1 MKITEI
7 KKIGKGDRYYLYVD
21 DECLGVMEAEV
32 LARHSLKTGQE
43 FDKNFFDELI
53 LENGDYAC
61 FNRALGLLAKLMK
74 TEKQLRDYL
83 KEKKYPKVCID
94 KAIEK
99 LKEYG
104 YINDEA
110 YAENYINLSSASK
123 SRRKIKYELLSKGV
137 KEEII
142 ENALESFTDEN
153 EYDVCLKFAE
163 KYLKNK
169 QIDLKT
175 KQKFYSHLAGKGF
188 GFSDIARAWEEVTN
202 DRD

>member
-21 DECLGVMEAEV
+21 DECLAVMEAEV

-43 FDKNFFDELI
+43 FDKNFFDDLI

-61 FNRALGLLAKLMK
+61 FNRALGLLSKLMK

-94 KAIEK
+94 KAIDK
-99 LKEYG
+99 LKDYG
-104 YINDEA
+104 YIDDKA
-110 YAENYINLSSASK
+110 YAENYINASSSIKSK
-123 SRRKIKYELLSKGV
+123 RKIKYELILKGV
-137 KEEII
+137 KEEIV
-142 ENALESFTDEN
+142 ENALENFSDES
-153 EYDVCLKFAE
+153 EYEVCLKFAQ

-175 KQKFYSHLAGKGF
+175 KQKFYNHLAGKGF
-188 GFSDIARAWEEVTN
+188 SFSFIARAWEEVTN

>member
-1 MKITEI
+1 MKIKEI
-7 KKIGKGDRYYLYVD
+7 KKIGRGDRYYLFVD
-21 DECLGVMEAEV
+21 DNCLGVMEAEV

-43 FDKNFFDELI
+43 FDKEFFDSLV

-61 FNRALGLLAKLMK
+61 FNRALALLAKMMK
-74 TEKQLRDYL
+74 TEKQLRDFL

-94 KAIEK
+94 KAINK

-104 YINDEA
+104 YIDDEV
-110 YAENYINLSSASK
+110 YAENYVNLFSKGK

-137 KEEII
+137 KDNIVEKCLSSL
-142 ENALESFTDEN
+142 NDEN
-153 EYDVCLKFAE
+153 EYEVCLKFAK

-169 QIDLKT
+169 QIDIKT
-175 KQKFYSHLAGKGF
+175 KQKFYNHLAGKGF
-188 GFSDIARAWEEVTN
+188 GFSYIARAWEEVTD